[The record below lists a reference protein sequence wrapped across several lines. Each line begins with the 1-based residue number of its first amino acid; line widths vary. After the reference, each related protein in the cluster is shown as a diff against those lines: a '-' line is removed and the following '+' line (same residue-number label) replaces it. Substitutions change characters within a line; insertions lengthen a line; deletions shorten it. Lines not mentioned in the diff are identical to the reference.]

1 MKLRYLLLL
10 VFLPLQFSACD
21 NDDKTIE
28 RGLIAENGM
37 VVCAHPEAARI
48 GKEILEMGGNA
59 MDAACAVEYA
69 LSVCYPAAGNIGG
82 GGFWVIRTADGEVNT
97 LDYREKAPGL
107 GYRDMY
113 LDEEGNVIKDA
124 STATILASGV
134 PGTVAGTEAAHKKY
148 GSMKWE
154 EVLKPAIILASEG
167 FALTASQAGYLERLK
182 KVLLER
188 NTWVPPFVNEDGWQ
202 AGDLLVQTDLANT
215 LRRISDQG
223 ARGFYEGETADMIVR
238 QMEALGGLISAE
250 DLINYKAEWRSP
262 IKGKYRGYTCYSMP
276 PPSSGGVALIQLL
289 GIVENFQMDKFDWH
303 SAGAMHLMIEAE
315 RRVYADRSKW
325 LGDSDF
331 FDVPIKKLIDDEYLD
346 SLAGT
351 IDPQRASISSDIL
364 PGEFAGYESEE
375 TTHFSVVDKWG
386 NAVAVTTTL
395 NSGFGNK
402 IVVEGAGFLLNNE
415 MDDFS
420 IKPGFANIYGL
431 IGGEANAIEPGKRM
445 LSCMTPTI
453 ICKDDGEEDKLFMV
467 VGSPGG
473 STIITSV
480 FQTILNVIDY
490 KMGMQEAV
498 SACRFHHQWYP
509 EYISIERNCADSL
522 LIGKLEA
529 MGHNF
534 KSRSSIGRVD
544 AILVLDDGRL
554 EAGADPRGD
563 DSAAG
568 Y

>member
-1 MKLRYLLLL
+1 MKFRSLFCLFIPVL
-10 VFLPLQFSACD
+10 FLAGCYND
-21 NDDKTIE
+21 NQNIE

-59 MDAACAVEYA
+59 MDAAVAVEYA

-82 GGFWVIRTADGEVNT
+82 GGFWVVRTAKGEVST
-97 LDYREKAPGL
+97 LDYREKAPAKAH
-107 GYRDMY
+107 RDMY
-113 LDEEGNVIKDA
+113 LDEEGNVIEDA
-124 STATILASGV
+124 STFTILSSGV
-134 PGTVAGTEAAHKKY
+134 PGTVAGTAEAHKKY

-154 EVLKPAIILASEG
+154 DVLKPAIKLAAEG
-167 FALTASQAGYLERLK
+167 FPLTRDQARYLESLK

-188 NTWVPPFVNEDGWQ
+188 NTWVPPFVNEAGWK
-202 AGDLLVQTDLANT
+202 AGDRLVQTDLANT
-215 LRRISDQG
+215 LKRIASQG
-223 ARGFYEGETADMIVR
+223 AREFYEGETAEMIVK
-238 QMEALGGLISAE
+238 QMEALDGLISAE
-250 DLINYKAEWRSP
+250 DLKNYRAFWRSP
-262 IKGKYRGYTCYSMP
+262 IKGKYKSYTCYSMP
-276 PPSSGGVALIQLL
+276 PPSSGGIALIQLL
-289 GIVENFQMDKFDWH
+289 GIVENFPMDKFDWH

-315 RRVYADRSKW
+315 RQVYADRSKW

-331 FDVPIKKLIDDEYLD
+331 FHVPMKDLLENDYLD

-351 IDPQRASISSDIL
+351 IDSHRASRSSDIL
-364 PGEFAGYESEE
+364 PGEFAGDESEE
-375 TTHFSVVDKWG
+375 TTHYSIVDKWG
-386 NAVAVTTTL
+386 NAVSVTTTL
-395 NSGFGNK
+395 NGGFGNK
-402 IVVEGAGFLLNNE
+402 VVVEGAGFFLNNE

-420 IKPGFANIYGL
+420 IKPGYANIYGL

-453 ICKDDGEEDKLFMV
+453 VCRNDAEGEGLFMV

-480 FQTILNVIDY
+480 FQTILNVVDY
-490 KMGMQEAV
+490 GMGMQEAV
-498 SACRFHHQWYP
+498 TACRFHHQWLP
-509 EYISIERNCADSL
+509 EYTSMERDCADSA

-529 MGHNF
+529 MGHVI
-534 KSRSSIGRVD
+534 KPRGSIGRVD
-544 AILVLDDGRL
+544 AILVLKDGRL

-563 DSAAG
+563 DAAAG